1 MMRKISLILL
11 LLSLTD
17 MAYAKLPEVTVT
29 IKDSLFHPSIVLVPA
44 NKKVKL
50 VIINE
55 DEDPEEFDSFAL
67 NREKVIFGNSKAT
80 VYIGPLEPGR
90 YPFTGQ
96 YHPDTAQGI
105 VLVLD
110 PVKGESDAN

>member
-1 MMRKISLILL
+1 MKRRVGLFLILV
-11 LLSLTD
+11 SLAD
-17 MAYAKLPEVTVT
+17 IANAKLPEITIT
-29 IKDSLFHPSIVLVPA
+29 IKDSLFHPSVVLVPA
-44 NKKVKL
+44 NKKVRL

-67 NREKVIFGNSKAT
+67 NREKVIFGNSKAS
-80 VYIGPLEPGR
+80 VYIGPLDPGR

-96 YHPDTAQGI
+96 YHPDTAQGE

-110 PVKGESDAN
+110 SKKGESDAN

>member
-1 MMRKISLILL
+1 MMRKISLIVL
-11 LLSLTD
+11 LLSL
-17 MAYAKLPEVTVT
+17 ANVAHAKLPEIIIT
-29 IKDSLFHPSIVLVPA
+29 IKDSLFHPSVVLVPA
-44 NKKVKL
+44 DKKVKL

-96 YHPDTAQGI
+96 YHPDTAQGE

-110 PVKGESDAN
+110 SAKGESDAN